1 MSITSYP
8 HKITFGGGVGDYP
21 YYLQVSRGLVDG
33 HERVFKFGYNGEIQ
47 NIEET
52 IWDVGGLYAYPSSA
66 VTMTATSSSGATDE
80 DVEVT
85 IQGVDTN
92 YAELSETV
100 TLNTSGTATTTG
112 SFLRVYR
119 AFVSG
124 STASAGNITIANGG
138 TTYAYVSAVDQ
149 QTLMALWTVPAGY
162 TAYLFQIDATAFTI
176 QNNKVATIRMLT
188 RELNGVFRTQNKF
201 DMFEGSYHQD
211 IICPQPIPEK
221 TDIEFRAIA
230 TSSNADLR
238 VAAAF
243 DIVYI
248 ENTAP

>member
-8 HKITFGGGVGDYP
+8 QLIGMGGGVGYYP
-21 YYLQVSRGLVDG
+21 YFLQVSRGLIDG
-33 HERVFKFGYNGEIQ
+33 HKRVFKFGYNGLIQ
-47 NIEET
+47 NVEET
-52 IWDVGGLYAYPSSA
+52 IWDVGGLYTYPSSA
-66 VTMTATSSSGATDE
+66 VTMTATSSSGATDSGI
-80 DVEVT
+80 EVT

-100 TLNTSGTATTTG
+100 TLNASGTATTTG

-138 TTYAYVSAVDQ
+138 TTYAYVSADDQ

-162 TAYLFQIDATAFTI
+162 TAYLFQLDTTAFTV

-188 RELNGVFRTQNKF
+188 REVNGVFRTQNKF
-201 DMFEGSYHQD
+201 DLFEGSYHQD
-211 IICPQPIPEK
+211 ITCPQPIPEK

-230 TSSNADLR
+230 DSSNADLR
-238 VAAAF
+238 VAATF
-243 DIVYI
+243 DIIYI
-248 ENTAP
+248 EN

>member
-8 HKITFGGGVGDYP
+8 NVITFSGGVGSYP
-21 YYLQVSRGLVDG
+21 YFLQVSRGLIDG
-33 HERVFKFGYNGEIQ
+33 HKRVFKFGYNGLIQ
-47 NIEET
+47 NVEET

-100 TLNTSGTATTTG
+100 TLNASGTATTTG

-138 TTYAYVSAVDQ
+138 TTYAYVSASDQ

-162 TAYLFQIDATAFTI
+162 TAYLFQIDTTAFTV

-188 RELNGVFRTQNKF
+188 REVNGVFRTQNKF
-201 DMFEGSYHQD
+201 DLFEGSYHQD
-211 IICPQPIPEK
+211 ITCPQPIPEK

-230 TSSNADLR
+230 DSSNADLR
-238 VAAAF
+238 VAATF
-243 DIVYI
+243 DIIYI
-248 ENTAP
+248 QD

>member
-8 HKITFGGGVGDYP
+8 QLIGMGGGVGYYP
-21 YYLQVSRGLVDG
+21 YYLQVSRGLIDG
-33 HERVFKFGYNGEIQ
+33 HKRVFKFGYNGLIQ
-47 NIEET
+47 NVEET

-66 VTMTATSSSGATDE
+66 VAMTATSSSGATDE

-100 TLNTSGTATTTG
+100 TLDAAGTATTTG

-138 TTYAYVSAVDQ
+138 TTYAYVSAADQ

-162 TAYLFQIDATAFTI
+162 TAYLFQLDTTAFTI
-176 QNNKVATIRMLT
+176 QNNKVA
-188 RELNGVFRTQNKF
+188 
-201 DMFEGSYHQD
+201 SYALRS
-211 IICPQPIPEK
+211 PQCS
-221 TDIEFRAIA
+221 F
-230 TSSNADLR
+230 S
-238 VAAAF
+238 
-243 DIVYI
+243 
-248 ENTAP
+248 

>member
-1 MSITSYP
+1 M
-8 HKITFGGGVGDYP
+8 GGGVGYYP
-21 YYLQVSRGLVDG
+21 YYLQVSRGLIDG
-33 HERVFKFGYNGEIQ
+33 HKRVFKFGYNGLIQ
-47 NIEET
+47 NVEET
-52 IWDVGGLYAYPSSA
+52 IWDVGGLYAYPASA
-66 VTMTATSSSGATDE
+66 VTMTATSSSGATDSGIQ
-80 DVEVT
+80 VT

-100 TLNTSGTATTTG
+100 TLDAAGTATTTG

-138 TTYAYVSAVDQ
+138 TTYAYVSAADQ

-162 TAYLFQIDATAFTI
+162 TAYLFQIDTTAFTI

-201 DMFEGSYHQD
+201 DLFEGSYHQD
-211 IICPQPIPEK
+211 ITCPQPIPEK

-230 TSSNADLR
+230 DSSNADLR
-238 VAAAF
+238 VAATF
-243 DIVYI
+243 DIIYI
-248 ENTAP
+248 EN

>member
-8 HKITFGGGVGDYP
+8 NVITFSGGVGSYP
-21 YYLQVSRGLVDG
+21 YYLQVSRGLIDG
-33 HERVFKFGYNGEIQ
+33 HKRVFKFGYNGLIQ
-47 NIEET
+47 NVEET

-66 VTMTATSSSGATDE
+66 VTMTATSSSGATDSGIQ
-80 DVEVT
+80 VT

-100 TLNTSGTATTTG
+100 TLNASGTATTTG

-138 TTYAYVSAVDQ
+138 TTYAYVSAADQ

-162 TAYLFQIDATAFTI
+162 TAYLFQIDTTAFTV

-201 DMFEGSYHQD
+201 DLFEGSYHLD
-211 IICPQPIPEK
+211 ITCPQPIPEK

-230 TSSNADLR
+230 DSSNADLR
-238 VAAAF
+238 VAATF
-243 DIVYI
+243 DIIYI
-248 ENTAP
+248 QD